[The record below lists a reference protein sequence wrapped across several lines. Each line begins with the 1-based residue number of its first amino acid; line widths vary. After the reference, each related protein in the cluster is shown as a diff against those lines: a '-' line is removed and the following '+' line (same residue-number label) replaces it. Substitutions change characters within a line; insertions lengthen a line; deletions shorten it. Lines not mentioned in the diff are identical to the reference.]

1 MTDEPLEAAR
11 PLRLDHF
18 LKREQLTQSG
28 GDAKQ
33 AIQGGLVQVN
43 GVVETRRKKKLKPGD
58 VVLFDGR
65 ELIVQG
71 EG

>member
-1 MTDEPLEAAR
+1 MTDEPLEAPR

-43 GVVETRRKKKLKPGD
+43 GVVETRRKRKLKPGD
-58 VVLFDGR
+58 VVHFEGR
-65 ELIVQG
+65 DISVT
-71 EG
+71 